1 MWAASCS
8 NSDAIVRTLVSE
20 GCGGGDDDDHHHHD
34 EDDHDDHDEDD
45 HDDHDHDHDV
55 VVIQGGEHDN
65 HVNDDGDDD
74 DGHGCCDDL
83 TTNTVLNPPLQ
94 HLPPGRAWSRR
105 GCGGRGGAMRADV
118 GHHHRTEGSRVGSP
132 RVRRRP

>member
-65 HVNDDGDDD
+65 VNDDGDDD